1 MKIKQV
7 LLLGIAGLVA
17 TIFTGSLTTQAKTL
31 PKSYRGDWYGYV
43 SSEKV
48 GHKKT
53 YYAIKLRF
61 TSKRMDYNFLQTTQA
76 NLSQLKWQWGE
87 KSLVTYQRRTNKH
100 QQTYYVLSSQAYQD
114 DLDRLQLKTVKVNG
128 KKTQAL
134 HWWGD
139 ADSVYAFRQPQRAYA
154 WGWDFEDYIP
164 TDE

>member
-1 MKIKQV
+1 MNMKQT
-7 LLLGIAGLVA
+7 LWLGTAGLVA
-17 TIFTGSLTTQAKTL
+17 TFFTGSLVAQAKTL

-43 SSEKV
+43 GSEKV
-48 GHKKT
+48 GHVKT
-53 YYAIKLRF
+53 YYAIKLRL

-87 KSLVTYQRRTNKH
+87 KSLATYQRRTNKH
-100 QQTYYVLSSQAYQD
+100 HQTYYVLSSQAYQD
-114 DLDRLQLKTVKVNG
+114 DLDRLQLKTVKRNG
-128 KKTQAL
+128 KNTQAL

>member
-1 MKIKQV
+1 MNMKQA
-7 LLLGIAGLVA
+7 LWLGTAGLVA
-17 TIFTGSLTTQAKTL
+17 TLFTGSLVAQAKTL

-48 GHKKT
+48 GHVKT
-53 YYAIKLRF
+53 YYAIKLRL

-87 KSLVTYQRRTNKH
+87 KSLATYQRRTNKH
-100 QQTYYVLSSQAYQD
+100 HQTYYVLSSQAYQD
-114 DLDRLQLKTVKVNG
+114 DLDRLQLKTVKRNG
-128 KKTQAL
+128 KNTQAL